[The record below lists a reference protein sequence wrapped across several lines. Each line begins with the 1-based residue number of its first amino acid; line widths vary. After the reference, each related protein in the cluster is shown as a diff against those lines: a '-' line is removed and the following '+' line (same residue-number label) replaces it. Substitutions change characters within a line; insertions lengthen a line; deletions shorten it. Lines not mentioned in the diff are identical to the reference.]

1 MSRETQQPTEVAQKN
16 VGHRFPPNHQRF
28 GGRKK
33 RTAQMARALA
43 EEMGVDPLEFMLSI
57 IKSDVMEQTVI
68 ENGKQKR
75 VKVTVP
81 LEIRMDAAKTVA
93 NYIYPRLSSTAVTGA
108 DDGPVEFT
116 NVLDVSAILANPEL
130 AAAAQE
136 LALMVIDAEASADR
150 LERGLPE
157 PRLIDQP
164 DYR

>member
-1 MSRETQQPTEVAQKN
+1 
-16 VGHRFPPNHQRF
+16 
-28 GGRKK
+28 
-33 RTAQMARALA
+33 MARDLA
-43 EEMGVDPLEFMLSI
+43 ESMRVDPLAFMLSI

-108 DDGPVEFT
+108 DDGPVA
-116 NVLDVSAILANPEL
+116 VAALDVGAVLANPQL

-136 LALMVIDAEASADR
+136 LALMLVDAEALA
-150 LERGLPE
+150 EGQPQ

-164 DYR
+164 EYR